1 MDKLRSIEDLRNLRE
16 NIRKSQNKERISIVV
31 CGGTGCETFGGHD
44 IYDTFN
50 EIIKEKGIEDKFYL
64 KKTGCQGFCE
74 RGPLV
79 VIQPTNIFYQK
90 VKKSD
95 VQKIIDETLIKERVL
110 ENLLYTDVQTRKKIT
125 NRSEIPFY
133 RKQLQLVLRY
143 NGFIEPTSV
152 YDYIAMGGYTSLEKV
167 LDRMSPSQVVE
178 EITIS
183 GLRGRGGAGFPTGK
197 KWDIVKNVPG
207 DLKYLICNGDEGD
220 PGAFMDRSILEGNPH
235 QVLEGMIIG
244 AYAIGCKKGYV
255 YIRAEY
261 PMAVEYVQ
269 KAIDQ
274 AAEIGILGQNILG
287 KGLGF
292 EIEIKKGAGAF
303 VCGEETALIASI
315 EGGRGMPRAKPPYPA
330 TCGLWGKPTC
340 INNVETL
347 ANIPVIIE
355 KGAHWFS
362 KIGTE
367 KSKGTKVFA
376 LAGNINNTGLVEV
389 PMGTTLREIIFDI
402 GGGIAKGRKFK
413 AVQTGGPSGG
423 CIPEEFLDTP
433 IDYES
438 LQKVGSIMGSG
449 GLVVVDDKTSMVEFA
464 RYFINFSQ
472 NESCGKCVPCRVG
485 TKRMLDILDK
495 IVSGKGTESD
505 LNLLWELGNTVKE
518 TSLCGLGQSAPNP
531 VLSTLKYFRKE
542 YEDLINKSLH
552 EEKPKE
558 DKEKTTSLSS

>member
-1 MDKLRSIEDLRNLRE
+1 MDKLKSIEDLKNLRE
-16 NIRKSQNKERISIVV
+16 ILRKNPEKERVSVV
-31 CGGTGCETFGGHD
+31 ICGGTGCETFGGHD
-44 IYDTFN
+44 IYDTFK
-50 EIIKEKGIEDKFYL
+50 EIIKEKDLEDKFSL

-79 VIQPTNIFYQK
+79 SIQPANIFYQK
-90 VKKSD
+90 VKTSD
-95 VQKIIDETLIKERVL
+95 VQKVVDETLLKDQVL
-110 ENLLYTDVQTRKKIT
+110 DKLLYTDTQTRQKIT

-133 RKQLQLVLRY
+133 KKQLQLVLRY
-143 NGFIEPTSV
+143 NGFIDPTSIH
-152 YDYIAMGGYTSLEKV
+152 DYIAIGGYTSLEKI
-167 LDRMSPSQVVE
+167 LNEMDPSQVIE
-178 EITIS
+178 EITVS

-235 QVLEGMIIG
+235 QVLEGMIIS
-244 AYAIGCKKGYV
+244 AYAMGCKKGYI

-274 AAEIGILGQNILG
+274 ANEMGILGQNILG
-287 KGLGF
+287 KGLDF
-292 EIEIKKGAGAF
+292 EVEIKKGAGAF

-315 EGGRGMPRAKPPYPA
+315 EGKRGMPKAKPPYPA
-330 TCGLWGKPTC
+330 TFGLWGKPTC

-347 ANIPVIIE
+347 ANVPVIIE
-355 KGAHWFS
+355 NGAHWFS
-362 KIGTE
+362 NIGTG

-402 GGGIAKGRKFK
+402 GGGIARGRKFK

-449 GLVVVDDKTSMVEFA
+449 GLVVVDDRTSMVEFA

-472 NESCGKCVPCRVG
+472 NESCGKCVPCRIG
-485 TKRMLDILDK
+485 TKRMYDILDK
-495 IVSGKGTESD
+495 IANGNGTESD
-505 LNLLWELGNTVKE
+505 LDTLWELANTVKE

-542 YEDLINKSLH
+542 YETLINKSLS
-552 EEKPKE
+552 EEKLKE
-558 DKEKTTSLSS
+558 DKEKTADVT

>member
-1 MDKLRSIEDLRNLRE
+1 MNKLRSSEDLRNLRE
-16 NIRKSQNKERISIVV
+16 HLRKNQEKERVSIVI
-31 CGGTGCETFGGHD
+31 CGGTGCETFGGND
-44 IYDTFN
+44 IYDTFH
-50 EIIKEKGIEDKFYL
+50 EILKEKGIVDTFQL

-90 VKKSD
+90 VKKAD
-95 VQKIIDETLIKERVL
+95 VQKIIDETLINKRVL
-110 ENLLYTDVQTRKKIT
+110 ENLLYTDIQTRKKIT

-133 RKQLQLVLRY
+133 KKQLQLVLRY
-143 NGFIEPTSV
+143 NGFIDPTSV
-152 YDYIAMGGYTSLEKV
+152 SDYIAMGGYASLEKIFTE
-167 LDRMSPSQVVE
+167 MGPSRVIE

-197 KWDIVKNVPG
+197 KWEIVRNVPG

-244 AYAIGCKKGYV
+244 AYAIGCTKGYI

-261 PMAVEYVQ
+261 PMAIECVQ

-274 AAEIGILGQNILG
+274 TREIGILGQNILG
-287 KGLGF
+287 KGF
-292 EIEIKKGAGAF
+292 DFDIEIKKGAGAF

-315 EGGRGMPRAKPPYPA
+315 EGKRGMPRAKPPYPA
-330 TCGLWGKPTC
+330 TSGLWGKPTC

-347 ANIPVIIE
+347 ANIPVILE
-355 KGAHWFS
+355 KGASWFNT
-362 KIGTE
+362 IGTE

-389 PMGTTLREIIFDI
+389 PMGTTLRELIFDI
-402 GGGIAKGRKFK
+402 GGGIARGKKFK

-449 GLVVVDDKTSMVEFA
+449 GLVVVDDRTSMVEFA
-464 RYFINFSQ
+464 RYFVNFSQ
-472 NESCGKCVPCRVG
+472 DESCGKCVPCRIG
-485 TKRMLDILDK
+485 TKRMLDLLDK
-495 IVSGKGTESD
+495 IVSGNGTESD
-505 LNLLWELGNTVKE
+505 LNLLWDLGNTVKE

-531 VLSTLKYFRKE
+531 VLSTLKYFRNE
-542 YEDLINKSLH
+542 YEALINKSSSGDT
-552 EEKPKE
+552 PKE
-558 DKEKTTSLSS
+558 DKEKDAC